1 MFNNM
6 TITRA
11 IKSRF
16 DALLSIYTKGKT
28 NVAITCTEMN
38 TTLVFMYNDNYP
50 IIP

>member
-16 DALLSIYTKGKT
+16 DALLSIYTKGKQ
-28 NVAITCTEMN
+28 M
-38 TTLVFMYNDNYP
+38 
-50 IIP
+50 